1 LIFAGSS
8 PVVGILIFS
17 RRALCSAPLRALIL
31 AHTHAASITC
41 CLPDVHPEDG
51 PRNHILFPIYVQNH
65 GRETRRAS
73 VEPFSCGE
81 KKFDR
86 FDADMRLRVSVSCDW
101 RKNNLNPM
109 PICRFSTWPVIKLL
123 LTKSSVIVKPNYDE
137 L

>member
-1 LIFAGSS
+1 M
-8 PVVGILIFS
+8 
-17 RRALCSAPLRALIL
+17 
-31 AHTHAASITC
+31 
-41 CLPDVHPEDG
+41 
-51 PRNHILFPIYVQNH
+51 
-65 GRETRRAS
+65 
-73 VEPFSCGE
+73 EPFSCGE